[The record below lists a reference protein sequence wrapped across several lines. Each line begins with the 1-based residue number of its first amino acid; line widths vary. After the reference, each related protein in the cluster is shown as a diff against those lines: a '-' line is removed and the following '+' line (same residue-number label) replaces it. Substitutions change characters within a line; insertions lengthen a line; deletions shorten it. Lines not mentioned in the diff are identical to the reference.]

1 MQGEDSA
8 STVEEDTKLLEL
20 SVEGTN
26 LLELFA
32 SNFVPGGRG
41 SR

>member
-8 STVEEDTKLLEL
+8 GTVEKDTTLLEL
-20 SVEGTN
+20 SAEGTN
-26 LLELFA
+26 LLELSA

-41 SR
+41 SG